1 MVRGMARVGGGM
13 GRVREDTGREAWE
26 MVPVGLV
33 VGEEVREE
41 ETAAAMGVQAVA
53 SEAVG
58 VRGGRA
64 EEKGMRAAMVV
75 QEAAKVGLAVAEG
88 RGAATVMPQ
97 R

>member
-1 MVRGMARVGGGM
+1 MKLGRLLGWGCRSGAEVVDAVGRKGRGDRLQGAL
-13 GRVREDTGREAWE
+13 E
-26 MVPVGLV
+26 
-33 VGEEVREE
+33 
-41 ETAAAMGVQAVA
+41 AMGVQAVA

>member
-1 MVRGMARVGGGM
+1 M
-13 GRVREDTGREAWE
+13 
-26 MVPVGLV
+26 
-33 VGEEVREE
+33 
-41 ETAAAMGVQAVA
+41 A